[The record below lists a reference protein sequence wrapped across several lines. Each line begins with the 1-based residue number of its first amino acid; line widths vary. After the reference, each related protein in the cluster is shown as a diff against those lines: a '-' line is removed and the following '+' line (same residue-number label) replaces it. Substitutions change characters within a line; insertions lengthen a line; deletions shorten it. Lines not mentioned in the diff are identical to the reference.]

1 MLDTMIK
8 AKITEDINMAVP
20 LYLMMSYAYYQE
32 DKPIATDATFDNVSK
47 MLLKSYDEIDHHHK
61 KLISKDSLE
70 SGTYLGVYPTIVKD
84 TVDMVRKKFLGG

>member
-32 DKPIATDATFDNVSK
+32 DKPIATDATFDIVAK
-47 MLLKSYDEIDHHHK
+47 MLLESYVKINHRHK
-61 KLISKDSLE
+61 ELISKDSLE
-70 SGTYLGVYPTIVKD
+70 AGTYLGVYPTIVKD
-84 TVDMVRKKFLGG
+84 TVQMVRKKFLGG

>member
-32 DKPIATDATFDNVSK
+32 DKPIATDATFDIVAK
-47 MLLKSYDEIDHHHK
+47 MLLESYDK
-61 KLISKDSLE
+61 KN
-70 SGTYLGVYPTIVKD
+70 
-84 TVDMVRKKFLGG
+84 

>member
-32 DKPIATDATFDNVSK
+32 DKPIATD
-47 MLLKSYDEIDHHHK
+47 DHK
-61 KLISKDSLE
+61 ELISKDSLE
-70 SGTYLGVYPTIVKD
+70 AGTYLGVYPTIVKD
-84 TVDMVRKKFLGG
+84 TVQMVRKKFLGG

>member
-8 AKITEDINMAVP
+8 AKITEDINMTVP

-32 DKPIATDATFDNVSK
+32 DKPIATDATFDIVAK
-47 MLLKSYDEIDHHHK
+47 MLLESYDKINHHHK

-70 SGTYLGVYPTIVKD
+70 AGTYLGVYPTIVKD
-84 TVDMVRKKFLGG
+84 TVQMVRKKFLGG